1 MYVERR
7 AGVEAWLFERL
18 FDREM
23 NDKFRVSFSMV
34 CYLEMYIFKMFC
46 DIYIYIHILC
56 KRFGWKDVREFKRG
70 EKYLWKV
77 KKISLNRIEN
87 LRNNLHI
94 LTFKEFFFSLLLLL

>member
-7 AGVEAWLFERL
+7 AGMEAWLFERL

-46 DIYIYIHILC
+46 DIYIYIFIYCVNGSDGKML
-56 KRFGWKDVREFKRG
+56 G
-70 EKYLWKV
+70 
-77 KKISLNRIEN
+77 N
-87 LRNNLHI
+87 LKGGKNIYGR
-94 LTFKEFFFSLLLLL
+94 

>member
-1 MYVERR
+1 MIN
-7 AGVEAWLFERL
+7 F
-18 FDREM
+18 
-23 NDKFRVSFSMV
+23 VSLSRWCAIWKCIYSKCFV
-34 CYLEMYIFKMFC
+34 
-46 DIYIYIHILC
+46 IYIYIHILC

>member
-46 DIYIYIHILC
+46 DIYIYIYSYI
-56 KRFGWKDVREFKRG
+56 V
-70 EKYLWKV
+70 
-77 KKISLNRIEN
+77 
-87 LRNNLHI
+87 
-94 LTFKEFFFSLLLLL
+94 